1 MPGFDRTGP
10 QGMGPMTGGAR
21 GMCNP
26 SGTDRQTFY
35 GYGRGMAFRRGGR
48 GGFRRFRSPGWGFG
62 GRVVPQGTK
71 GYAYSPSSE
80 LEMRKAEAESVRSDL
95 EAINQRIAEL
105 EKQSE

>member
-10 QGMGPMTGGAR
+10 RGMGSMTGGAR

-26 SGTDRQTFY
+26 AGAGEQTFY

-48 GGFRRFRSPGWGFG
+48 GGFGRFRGAGWGFG
-62 GRVVPQGTK
+62 ARFVQP
-71 GYAYSPSSE
+71 GYPYSTSSE
-80 LEMRKAEAESVRSDL
+80 LEMLKTEADSAKAALDAV
-95 EAINQRIAEL
+95 NQRISEL

>member
-26 SGTDRQTFY
+26 QGAGQQPLY

-48 GGFRRFRSPGWGFG
+48 GGFGRFRHAGWGFG
-62 GRVVPQGTK
+62 GRFAPG
-71 GYAYSPSSE
+71 GYAPAPANE
-80 LEMRKAEAESVRSDL
+80 KEMLKAEAESAKAALD
-95 EAINQRIAEL
+95 AINQRISEL
-105 EKQSE
+105 EKESES